1 MPLLLS
7 FYWLSSSPKRVRKD
21 SLTYVV
27 IEEPEMG
34 LHPQGIISVLL
45 QVMDLMNRGYK
56 VIISTHSPV
65 LLEFAWA
72 IKLLK
77 ESGAKSDTLFE
88 LFDLKRNMEHNKIF
102 DTILK
107 EKIFKTYYFGREDG
121 QVNIRNISSLDASS
135 DDTAIAEWGGL
146 SSFSTKASELVSKS
160 AI

>member
-1 MPLLLS
+1 
-7 FYWLSSSPKRVRKD
+7 
-21 SLTYVV
+21 
-27 IEEPEMG
+27 
-34 LHPQGIISVLL
+34 
-45 QVMDLMNRGYK
+45 MNRGYK